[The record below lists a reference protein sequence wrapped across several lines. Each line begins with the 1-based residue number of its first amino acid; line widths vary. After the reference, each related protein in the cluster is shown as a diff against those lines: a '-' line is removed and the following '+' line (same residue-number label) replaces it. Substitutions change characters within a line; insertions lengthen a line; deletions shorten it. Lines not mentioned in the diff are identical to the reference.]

1 MQIQF
6 LQRVNDIAEYRN
18 RITIILIKSTKLIIS
33 FLYLMES
40 TEQKDKNNIEDIDE
54 GESNK
59 KTECICYHYN

>member
-40 TEQKDKNNIEDIDE
+40 TEQKEQNNIDIDD
-54 GESNK
+54 GEPNK
-59 KTECICYHYN
+59 KTECISY